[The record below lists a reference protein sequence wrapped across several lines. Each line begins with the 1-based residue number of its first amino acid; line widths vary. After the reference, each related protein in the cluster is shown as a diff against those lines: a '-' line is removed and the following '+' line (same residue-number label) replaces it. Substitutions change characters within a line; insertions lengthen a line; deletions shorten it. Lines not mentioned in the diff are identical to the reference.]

1 MEPKLISLDTQEK
14 QKMFS
19 SSFGR
24 LLVAAIVLSTLAAVP
39 VSAQKSATA
48 KPAGAPVLWRDPG
61 DISRRNLT
69 FGAGSADLAPVAPFT
84 FVKEELTGESAKFD
98 VTDARGETWVVKV
111 GPEAQAETV
120 ATRLVWS
127 VGYFADEAYYVDR
140 AEIKN
145 LPKLSRGQEFIENRS
160 VVRGARFEP
169 KRKNISRGENWDWET
184 NPFVK
189 TRELDGLKV
198 LMVLLANYDTSIRN
212 NRVLSTTNS
221 ETGEL
226 EAHYV
231 ATDIGATL
239 GKVGGLGGKRSKN
252 TLADFRASKFVLG
265 VENGMVKFDYDT
277 TPKKMGVFASLFK
290 PSYRSSQERK
300 ERVMQNISV
309 ENARWIGSLL
319 AQLSDE
325 QLRDAFRAAR
335 YDEQT
340 MNGFVAVIR
349 DRINQLNHLGES
361 VATSKR

>member
-1 MEPKLISLDTQEK
+1 MLAKHL
-14 QKMFS
+14 
-19 SSFGR
+19 GR
-24 LLVAAIVLSTLAAVP
+24 SLVAAILLSTLAALP
-39 VSAQKSATA
+39 VLAQKAEEP
-48 KPAGAPVLWRDPG
+48 KPAGVPVLWRNPG

-69 FGAGSADLAPVAPFT
+69 YGPGSAELAPVAPFT
-84 FVKEELTGESAKFD
+84 FVKEEQTGESPKFS

-120 ATRLVWS
+120 ASRLVWS
-127 VGYFADEAYYVDR
+127 VGYFADESYYLDR

-145 LPKLSRGQEFIENRS
+145 LPKLSRGQEFIENNS

-169 KRKNISRGENWDWET
+169 KRKYIARGENWDWEV

-212 NRVLSTTNS
+212 NRILSTTNT
-221 ETGEL
+221 TGEL
-226 EAHYV
+226 EARYV
-231 ATDIGATL
+231 ATDVGATL

-252 TLADFRASKFVLG
+252 TLEDYRSSKFVLG
-265 VENGMVKFDYDT
+265 VENGLVKFDYDT
-277 TPKKMGVFASLFK
+277 TPKKMGAFASLFK

-319 AQLSDE
+319 SDLSDE
-325 QLRDAFRAAR
+325 QLRDAFRAAN
-335 YDEQT
+335 YDKQT
-340 MNGFVAVIR
+340 MDGFVAVIR
-349 DRINQLNHLGES
+349 DRINQLNKLNAPLS
-361 VATSKR
+361 ASR

>member
-1 MEPKLISLDTQEK
+1 M
-14 QKMFS
+14 S
-19 SSFGR
+19 SRSFGR
-24 LLVAAIVLSTLAAVP
+24 LLVAAIFLGTLAALP
-39 VSAQKSATA
+39 VSAQKSETA
-48 KPAGAPVLWRDPG
+48 KPAGVPVIWRDPG
-61 DISRRNLT
+61 DISRRNLS
-69 FGAGSADLAPVAPFT
+69 FGPGSAELVPMAPFT

-120 ATRLVWS
+120 VTRLVWS
-127 VGYFADEAYYVDR
+127 VGYFADEAYYIER

-189 TRELDGLKV
+189 HRELDGLKV
-198 LMVLLANYDTSIRN
+198 LMVLVANYDTSVRN
-212 NRVLSTTNS
+212 NRVLTTRNS
-221 ETGEL
+221 ETGDL

-231 ATDIGATL
+231 ATDVGATL

-252 TLADFRASKFVLG
+252 TLADFRSSKFIVG
-265 VENGMVKFDYDT
+265 VQNGMVKFDYDT

-290 PSYRSSQERK
+290 PSYRSSQEKK
-300 ERVMQNISV
+300 ERVMQNIPV

-325 QLRDAFRAAR
+325 QLRDAFRAAH
-335 YDEQT
+335 YDKQT

-349 DRINQLNHLGES
+349 DRIDQLNHLNES
-361 VATSKR
+361 VAASKR

>member
-1 MEPKLISLDTQEK
+1 MSAR
-14 QKMFS
+14 
-19 SSFGR
+19 SFAR
-24 LLVAAIVLSTLAAVP
+24 LLVAAIVLSTLAAAP
-39 VSAQKSATA
+39 VSAQKSETA
-48 KPAGAPVLWRDPG
+48 KPAGVPVLWRNPG

-69 FGAGSADLAPVAPFT
+69 FGAGSAELAPVGPFT

-111 GPEAQAETV
+111 GPEAQAEIV

-127 VGYFADEAYYVDR
+127 VGYFADEAYYLER
-140 AEIKN
+140 AEIKD
-145 LPKLSRGQEFIENRS
+145 LPKLSRGQEYIENRS

-169 KRKNISRGENWDWET
+169 KRKNISRGENWDWEV

-189 TRELDGLKV
+189 SRELDGLKV

-212 NRVLSTTNS
+212 NRVLSTKNS
-221 ETGEL
+221 ATGEL
-226 EAHYV
+226 EVHYV

-252 TLADFRASKFVLG
+252 TLADFRSSKFVLG

-277 TPKKMGVFASLFK
+277 TPKKMGVFASIFK

-325 QLRDAFRAAR
+325 QLRDAFRAAN

-340 MNGFVAVIR
+340 MNGFVAAIR
-349 DRINQLNHLGES
+349 DRVNQLNKLSES
-361 VATSKR
+361 VASSKR